1 MINEITKKYLI
12 KRPQINPGDI
22 IRVHQEVMEAKKK
35 RIQVFE
41 GMVIR
46 VKGGKGLTSTFT
58 VRRVSLGVGVEK
70 IFPLHLPT
78 IKKIEIKK
86 SSKVRRAKLYYL
98 RDLTGKRARLKD
110 KKLSKDVIDM
120 MSAIEEEASMEDTN
134 SKKQETKNDQDTI
147 TPEINSA
154 NLNGAGKQMPNPKS
168 QNEDK
173 AQKSD
178 EKKPEEKKEVK
189 TEDK

>member
-1 MINEITKKYLI
+1 MIQELTKKYLI
-12 KRPQINPGDI
+12 KRPQIKPGDI
-22 IRVHQEVMEAKKK
+22 VRVHQEVMEAKKK

-46 VKGGKGLTSTFT
+46 VRGGKGLTSTFT

-78 IKKIEIKK
+78 VKKIEITK
-86 SSKVRRAKLYYL
+86 SSKIRRAKLYYL

-120 MSAIEEEASMEDTN
+120 MAIIEEESSIN
-134 SKKQETKNDQDTI
+134 SNDQKT
-147 TPEINSA
+147 TS
-154 NLNGAGKQMPNPKS
+154 KQIS
-168 QNEDK
+168 S
-173 AQKSD
+173 SD
-178 EKKPEEKKEVK
+178 NQTEEKK
-189 TEDK
+189 TEQFEKPDEK